1 MSTEPDTTAWNR
13 PRKVES
19 TEAFETLLAEEPRL
33 LVEFYTRNCSM
44 CGAMEPV
51 LGTVAKVTET
61 PIALVNGG
69 DLFDLSSE
77 YRISSVPTLL
87 LFEDGEEVDRL
98 SEGFVGADG
107 VLEFLGED
115 PDDI

>member
-1 MSTEPDTTAWNR
+1 MSDAESTTYER
-13 PRKVES
+13 PVRVES
-19 TEAFETLLAEEPRL
+19 TEEFESLLREEPRV

-44 CGAMEPV
+44 CAAMEPV
-51 LGTVAKVTET
+51 LGNVAKVSET

-77 YRISSVPTLL
+77 YRISSVPTLV
-87 LFEDGEEVDRL
+87 LFEDGEEVDRR

-107 VLEFLGED
+107 VFEFLGED
-115 PDDI
+115 PDAV

>member
-1 MSTEPDTTAWNR
+1 MSDTEPTTR
-13 PRKVES
+13 QKPVRVES
-19 TEAFETLLAEEPRL
+19 TEAFEELLASENRV

-44 CGAMEPV
+44 CAAMEPV
-51 LGTVAKVTET
+51 LGNVAKVSDT

-77 YRISSVPTLL
+77 YRISSVPTLV

-107 VLEFLGED
+107 VFEFLGED
-115 PDDI
+115 PDAL

>member
-1 MSTEPDTTAWNR
+1 MSDTESATSGR
-13 PRKVES
+13 PVRIES
-19 TEAFETLLAEEPRL
+19 TEEFETLLAEEPRV

-44 CGAMEPV
+44 CAAMEPV
-51 LGTVAKVTET
+51 LGNVAKVTDT

-107 VLEFLGED
+107 IFEFLDET
-115 PDDI
+115 PE